1 MNKSGKSKSAE
12 SSPLIYIVDDEWMIC
27 EMVGSILEP
36 AGYRVQLFSDP
47 RLAAEAFTT
56 ANPKPDLL
64 LTDFRMEP
72 MNGMQLIDQCRKN
85 TPGVRTILFSGQIDE
100 SYVRTHGF
108 KPDLFLR
115 KPFYPAALINL
126 VEGILAKE
134 A

>member
-1 MNKSGKSKSAE
+1 MNKTGKAKSTE
-12 SSPLIYIVDDEWMIC
+12 NSPLIYVVDDEWMIC

-47 RLAAEAFTT
+47 RLALEAFTT
-56 ANPKPDLL
+56 AKAKPDLL

-72 MNGMQLIDQCRKN
+72 MNGMQLIDLCRKN

>member
-1 MNKSGKSKSAE
+1 MSKAAKSKPAE
-12 SSPLIYIVDDEWMIC
+12 SSPLIYVVDDEWMIC

-47 RLAAEAFTT
+47 RIAAEAFT
-56 ANPKPDLL
+56 AAKPKPDLL

-72 MNGMQLIDQCRKN
+72 MNGMQLIALCRKN
-85 TPGVRTILFSGQIDE
+85 TAGIRTILFSGQIDE

-108 KPDLFLR
+108 KPDMFLR
-115 KPFYPAALINL
+115 KPFYPAALIAL
-126 VEGILAKE
+126 VEGILAKD